1 MPPQVVWTHEVGL
14 GPVPLSA
21 SRARRFVGAHLISH
35 RLPYL
40 VSDVQLVASEL
51 VTNAYLHARTPIRVR
66 IEELLFCIKLSV
78 HDGSRTRPLARVP
91 GGLVP
96 GGRGLAIVE
105 ECSVQWGT
113 AMEAA
118 GGKSVWALFAV
129 TPPSP
134 EAPAGHLR

>member
-1 MPPQVVWTHEVGL
+1 MSPQVVWTHEARFS
-14 GPVPLSA
+14 PEPLSA
-21 SRARRFVGAHLISH
+21 SRARHFVGSHLTAH

-40 VSDVQLVASEL
+40 LSDVQLVVSEL

-66 IEELLFCIKLSV
+66 LEEFLFCVKLSV
-78 HDGSRTRPLARVP
+78 HDGSSTRPLARVP
-91 GGLVP
+91 GRLVP
-96 GGRGLAIVE
+96 GGRGLAIVD

-113 AMEAA
+113 TAETT

-134 EAPAGHLR
+134 EAPMTYFR